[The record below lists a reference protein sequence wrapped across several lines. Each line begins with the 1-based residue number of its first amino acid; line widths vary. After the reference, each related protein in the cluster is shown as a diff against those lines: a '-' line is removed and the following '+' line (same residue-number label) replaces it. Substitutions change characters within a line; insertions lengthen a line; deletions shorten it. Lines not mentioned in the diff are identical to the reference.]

1 MGTHPIFESDF
12 DCLTDEKMSNSSK
25 LTIGEQMLASMS
37 GAGITALTMTP
48 FDVVKV
54 RLQAGKTSGNRVIQY
69 CNGLMDHVICCR
81 DPKGK
86 RLALD
91 CLSKVS
97 KIGCQNGKCGSKSA
111 ANCRLGICFS
121 QPLHNAKCIYIEE
134 CSKKKFAPTV
144 SKPSKLPW
152 YLRSCPVGVNN
163 PFRLMF
169 QLARNEGVG
178 TLWSGL
184 PATIVMAFPATVL
197 YFTAFEQFNAALLP
211 VMPDEYVDL
220 SPAFAGALARLVT
233 ATIVSPLELVRTRM
247 QMDGLSWADT
257 WAAGKASYKSRG
269 TRSFFLGFGATLLRD
284 VPFSAIY
291 FGLYKKP

>member
-111 ANCRLGICFS
+111 ANCRLGICF
-121 QPLHNAKCIYIEE
+121 P
-134 CSKKKFAPTV
+134 
-144 SKPSKLPW
+144 
-152 YLRSCPVGVNN
+152 N
-163 PFRLMF
+163 PFTTPNVFILKNVRK
-169 QLARNEGVG
+169 RN
-178 TLWSGL
+178 
-184 PATIVMAFPATVL
+184 
-197 YFTAFEQFNAALLP
+197 
-211 VMPDEYVDL
+211 
-220 SPAFAGALARLVT
+220 SP
-233 ATIVSPLELVRTRM
+233 
-247 QMDGLSWADT
+247 
-257 WAAGKASYKSRG
+257 
-269 TRSFFLGFGATLLRD
+269 
-284 VPFSAIY
+284 
-291 FGLYKKP
+291 